1 MTAIKKGGRNT
12 KRIFVLLVLLG
23 IITALAPAAQATVVL
38 WVVPDDPIWYYTGP
52 NEDFLSDETVIVE
65 TNLGLTFSGEVL
77 VLNQA
82 SYGNPP
88 ADAESV
94 FLKFFVL
101 EESEAL
107 NIKNI
112 TIGTAKRI
120 NGTTTIDPNNNSNTS
135 VVTLPFSHVDSD
147 PPVPKGYGVK
157 YLIGD
162 IPFSGGPSQTGN
174 LDEGNFNPD
183 NADYYI
189 KVPFTI
195 NFITT
200 PEWRFTLY
208 VYAENDVTGKERAK
222 TAYSHDG
229 GYTHVPEFTTIAIP
243 VAAILGLFFFFNHR
257 KRRKN

>member
-12 KRIFVLLVLLG
+12 KRIFVLLVLIG
-23 IITALAPAAQATVVL
+23 IITTLAPAVQATVVL
-38 WVVPDDPIWYYTGP
+38 WVVPDNPTGYYTGP
-52 NEDFLSDETVIVE
+52 DEDFLLDETVIVD
-65 TNLGLTFSGEVL
+65 TNMGLTFSGNVI

-94 FLKFFVL
+94 YLKFFVL
-101 EESEAL
+101 DAS
-107 NIKNI
+107 NIDDI
-112 TIGTAKRI
+112 TIEAVTDNQGNLKAEISTPA
-120 NGTTTIDPNNNSNTS
+120 TS
-135 VVTLPFSHVDSD
+135 EFSHVLEGD
-147 PPVPKGYGVK
+147 PPVPEGDYAAF
-157 YLIGD
+157 LIGD

-174 LDEGNFNPD
+174 IDDSNFNPD

-195 NFITT
+195 NFKTT
-200 PEWRFTLY
+200 PEVGFTLY
-208 VYAENDVTGKERAK
+208 VYAKNDLTGKEHAK

-229 GYTHVPEFTTIAIP
+229 GFTHVPEFSTIAIP

-257 KRRKN
+257 KRRKNQT